1 MNESICHKV
10 HLCGRVQGVAFRH
23 YTKQTADRLGITGWV
38 RNCPDG
44 SVEAVICGG
53 HEQLAQMQ
61 AWLSEGPALAE
72 VTSMQVSDTPAATF
86 DNFDI
91 RY

>member
-1 MNESICHKV
+1 MSESICHKV

-23 YTKQTADRLGITGWV
+23 YTQQTANRLGITGWV

-44 SVEAVICGG
+44 SVEAVICGNP
-53 HEQLAQMQ
+53 EQLSQMQ

-72 VTSMQVSDTPAATF
+72 VTSMQAHEIQPQHFTGF
-86 DNFDI
+86 EI